1 MGGLRPIAP
10 REDAVNGMHWLRPME
25 AVDDPLAPYAAV
37 LRAAR
42 GGRPYVLANMVGGL
56 DGSAAVSGRVGELS
70 SPADARLFTELRSV
84 ADVVLVGA
92 RTVRE
97 ERYGPVRLPDR
108 LRRER
113 IEGGRPP
120 TPRIAVVTRS
130 LDFDWTIPLFG
141 SADPESRPYVITV
154 GAADPSRLAAA
165 EEYAEV
171 VVAGET
177 TVDLSRAL
185 AGLRDGGA
193 EVVLCEGGPTL
204 LGALAAA
211 DHLDE
216 LCLSITPLM
225 GGDPLPLSLAPTGA
239 PIARFV
245 LAHALVDDS
254 DLFLRYERRID
265 A

>member
-1 MGGLRPIAP
+1 MR
-10 REDAVNGMHWLRPME
+10 WLRPMD

-37 LRAAR
+37 PRTPR
-42 GGRPYVLANMVGGL
+42 GSRPYVLANMVGGL
-56 DGSAAVSGRVGELS
+56 DGSAAVSGRVGVLS

-108 LRRER
+108 LREER
-113 IEGGRPP
+113 VGRGRPA

-130 LDFDWTIPLFG
+130 LDFDWTIPLFRDADPETRPYILTAG
-141 SADPESRPYVITV
+141 SADP
-154 GAADPSRLAAA
+154 ARLAAA
-165 EEYAEV
+165 RDHAEV

-177 TVDLSRAL
+177 TVDPSRAL
-185 AGLRDGGA
+185 TLLRDAGA
-193 EVVLCEGGPTL
+193 EIVLCEGGPTL
-204 LGALAAA
+204 LGELAAA
-211 DHLDE
+211 DVLDE

-225 GGDPLPLSLAPTGA
+225 GGDPLPLSVAPTGA

-254 DLFLRYERRID
+254 DLFLRYERRAD

>member
-1 MGGLRPIAP
+1 
-10 REDAVNGMHWLRPME
+10 MHWLRPTE
-25 AVDDPLAPYAAV
+25 AVDDPLSPYAAV
-37 LRAAR
+37 LRAPR
-42 GGRPYVLANMVGGL
+42 GVRPYVLANMVGGL

-92 RTVRE
+92 RTVRG

-108 LRRER
+108 LRQER
-113 IEGGRPP
+113 IDRDRPP
-120 TPRIAVVTRS
+120 NPRIAVVTRT
-130 LDFDWTIPLFG
+130 LDFDWTIPLF
-141 SADPESRPYVITV
+141 SIADPESRPYVFTA
-154 GAADPSRLAAA
+154 GAADASRLAAA
-165 EEYAEV
+165 REHAEV
-171 VVAGET
+171 VIAGET

-185 AGLRDGGA
+185 ADLRDGGA

-204 LGALAAA
+204 LGELAAT
-211 DHLDE
+211 DQLDE

-225 GGDPLPLSLAPTGA
+225 GGDPLPLSLAPAGA
-239 PIARFV
+239 QIARFV

>member
-1 MGGLRPIAP
+1 MT
-10 REDAVNGMHWLRPME
+10 GMHWLRPTE
-25 AVDDPLAPYAAV
+25 AVVDPLVPYVAVHRAP
-37 LRAAR
+37 R
-42 GGRPYVLANMVGGL
+42 GDRPYVLANMVGGL
-56 DGSAAVSGRVGELS
+56 DGCAAVSGRVGELS
-70 SPADARLFTELRSV
+70 SATDARLFTELRSV

-97 ERYGPVRLPDR
+97 GRYGTVRLPDR
-108 LRRER
+108 LRQER
-113 IEGGRPP
+113 IERGRPS
-120 TPRIAVVTRS
+120 TPRIAVVSGS
-130 LDFDWTIPLFG
+130 LDFDWTIPLF
-141 SADPESRPYVITV
+141 SMADPDCRPYVITS
-154 GAADPSRLAAA
+154 GTADPARLADA
-165 EEYAEV
+165 EEHAEV

-177 TVDLSRAL
+177 TVDLSLAL
-185 AGLRDGGA
+185 SRLRNDGA

-211 DHLDE
+211 DQLDE

>member
-1 MGGLRPIAP
+1 
-10 REDAVNGMHWLRPME
+10 MHWLRPTE
-25 AVDDPLAPYAAV
+25 AVEHPLAPYAAV
-37 LRAAR
+37 LREAR

-56 DGSAAVSGRVGELS
+56 DGSAAVSGRVGVLS
-70 SPADARLFTELRSV
+70 SPVDARLFTELRSV

-108 LRRER
+108 LRQER
-113 IEGGRPP
+113 IAHGRPP
-120 TPRIAVVTRS
+120 TPRIAVVSGT
-130 LDFDWTIPLFG
+130 LDFDWTIPLFS

-154 GAADPSRLAAA
+154 GAAEPSRLAAA
-165 EEYAEV
+165 RKYAEV

-177 TVDLSRAL
+177 TVDLAGAL
-185 AGLRDGGA
+185 AVLGDSGA
-193 EVVLCEGGPTL
+193 QVVLCEGGPTL

-225 GGDPLPLSLAPTGA
+225 GGDPLPISLAPAGA

-254 DLFLRYERRID
+254 DLFLRYERQID

>member
-1 MGGLRPIAP
+1 
-10 REDAVNGMHWLRPME
+10 MHWLRPTE
-25 AVDDPLAPYAAV
+25 AVDDPLAPYADV
-37 LRAAR
+37 HRAAR
-42 GGRPYVLANMVGGL
+42 AGRPYVLANMVGGL
-56 DGSAAVSGRVGELS
+56 DGCAAVSGRVGELS
-70 SPADARLFTELRSV
+70 SAADARLFTELRSV

-108 LRRER
+108 LRQER
-113 IEGGRPP
+113 IERGRPP

-130 LDFDWTIPLFG
+130 LDFDWTIPLF
-141 SADPESRPYVITV
+141 SNTDPECRPYVITA
-154 GAADPSRLAAA
+154 GAADPSRLADA
-165 EEYAEV
+165 EKHAEV
-171 VVAGET
+171 IVAGET
-177 TVDLSRAL
+177 TVDLSHAL
-185 AGLRDGGA
+185 SSLRDAGA

-211 DHLDE
+211 DQLDE

>member
-1 MGGLRPIAP
+1 
-10 REDAVNGMHWLRPME
+10 MHWLRPTE
-25 AVDDPLAPYAAV
+25 AVDDPLTPYSGV
-37 LRAAR
+37 HRAAH
-42 GGRPYVLANMVGGL
+42 GDRPYVLANMVGGL
-56 DGSAAVSGRVGELS
+56 DGCAAVSGRVGELS
-70 SPADARLFTELRSV
+70 SAADARLFTELRSV

-97 ERYGPVRLPDR
+97 ERYGPVQLPDR
-108 LRRER
+108 LRQER
-113 IEGGRPP
+113 TEHGRPP

-130 LDFDWTIPLFG
+130 LDFDWTIPLF
-141 SADPESRPYVITV
+141 SKADPDCLPYVITA
-154 GAADPSRLAAA
+154 GSADPSRLADA
-165 EEYAEV
+165 EEHAQL

-177 TVDLSRAL
+177 TVDLARAL
-185 AGLRDGGA
+185 SRLRDDGA

-204 LGALAAA
+204 LGALAAS
-211 DHLDE
+211 DQLDE

-254 DLFLRYERRID
+254 DLFLRYERRND